1 MKLLHDFR
9 VDPAAQRL
17 FQAKWGDK
25 FIAWSDF
32 CFDAST
38 DAERLVRAVATGAD
52 YPLAVHGMVGREA
65 GSALKPGSWVLSL
78 DAGRSS
84 VPVRLRARERA
95 YIDYPR
101 GSRILAYGLWGDGQ
115 QANPTARSASGATPQ
130 GASTRSASPEPHQ
143 EEEAAEARWALA

>member
-1 MKLLHDFR
+1 MGTR
-9 VDPAAQRL
+9 E
-17 FQAKWGDK
+17 WGDK

-101 GSRILAYGLWGDGQ
+101 GSRILAYGLWGGW
-115 QANPTARSASGATPQ
+115 PTSEPYGEVRVWCDSAGSVDTVGF
-130 GASTRSASPEPHQ
+130 TRTAPG
-143 EEEAAEARWALA
+143 RGGR